1 MLLSRVARRRI
12 FIAGGCAAAGFAIG
26 TRFVKPRVDDED
38 SLCRPFSSSGFDF
51 AELLLTA
58 KRTALFWDHSTQTQ
72 GDLERIREWH
82 QRNGFRGGVVVRDSD
97 GVPTFKDGSGYY
109 MYYEILGSGELTQ
122 HVFVRGTADHG
133 DLLADLRA
141 SQTPLTLP
149 AGAGH
154 SERTIAVH
162 RGFAEVARALHDD
175 LRPLLDAR
183 ARVALSGHSM
193 GGAVATLLAAALKA
207 EGFDVDALVT
217 FGAPRL
223 TDGAG
228 GAILADVLDR
238 PTGPRAA
245 PTRELRV
252 VNEGDPF
259 ASLPP
264 WWWASPVGAAIACAL
279 ALAALARAQ
288 LASDGPSRALGS
300 TPAASSDADLHDA
313 SSYCHFGPQL
323 LFVAPERCEEPG
335 LSTPRFAYLEGEAP
349 TQRYGDGSGF
359 LLGAFVRGL
368 KETGDVNA
376 HRMWAYQSEL
386 ASCLAP
392 GAVEVRYSTRHAR
405 VRSAQ

>member
-1 MLLSRVARRRI
+1 MARRRI

-162 RGFAEVARALHDD
+162 RGFAESRARSTTTSG
-175 LRPLLDAR
+175 RCSAR
-183 ARVALSGHSM
+183 ARASRSP
-193 GGAVATLLAAALKA
+193 ATRWAAPSRPSSP
-207 EGFDVDALVT
+207 
-217 FGAPRL
+217 PRS
-223 TDGAG
+223 
-228 GAILADVLDR
+228 R
-238 PTGPRAA
+238 PRASA
-245 PTRELRV
+245 LTR
-252 VNEGDPF
+252 
-259 ASLPP
+259 S
-264 WWWASPVGAAIACAL
+264 
-279 ALAALARAQ
+279 
-288 LASDGPSRALGS
+288 
-300 TPAASSDADLHDA
+300 
-313 SSYCHFGPQL
+313 
-323 LFVAPERCEEPG
+323 
-335 LSTPRFAYLEGEAP
+335 
-349 TQRYGDGSGF
+349 
-359 LLGAFVRGL
+359 
-368 KETGDVNA
+368 
-376 HRMWAYQSEL
+376 
-386 ASCLAP
+386 
-392 GAVEVRYSTRHAR
+392 
-405 VRSAQ
+405 